1 MIHPLGMLFQDP
13 PRLPAEITLVLIVG
27 VSLAFV
33 IYGLRHRPT
42 AAAGEFDLAATADR
56 VRPCEVQPYTHE
68 DFSRCCE
75 LYRLN
80 EPNQLPPDAIG
91 EFESSLKNSPSSF
104 ITLKIDGEIV
114 GVGGLNTSRDDGYR
128 ILKYGL
134 IDPNHHRKGL
144 GTTLL
149 LARLSQLSPDEP
161 YHAIVLWAVPSSVG
175 FHEQYGFLACAREE
189 FHGMELKLMTAV
201 LTKDTLLQCR
211 ALLRSSSIS
220 IFA

>member
-1 MIHPLGMLFQDP
+1 MIHRLGMLFQDP
-13 PRLPAEITLVLIVG
+13 SRLLAGITLVLIIA
-27 VSLAFV
+27 VSVALF
-33 IYGLRHRPT
+33 IYGPKHQPT

-56 VRPCEVQPYTHE
+56 VRPCEVQPYSHE
-68 DFSRCCE
+68 DFGRCCE

-80 EPNQLPPDAIG
+80 EPNQFPPDAIG
-91 EFESSLKNSPSSF
+91 EFESSLKDSPSSF
-104 ITLKIDGEIV
+104 ITLRIDGEIV

-128 ILKYGL
+128 VLKYGL

-175 FHEQYGFLACAREE
+175 FYEQYGFRAFAREQ
-189 FHGMELKLMTAV
+189 FHGM
-201 LTKDTLLQCR
+201 
-211 ALLRSSSIS
+211 
-220 IFA
+220 